1 MNTAAEVLVIIVSA
15 VLAIFLIVLIVVLVQ
30 ANKILRHVR
39 YITARAENVVDSMET
54 AAAAFERT
62 ASPLAIIRII
72 GNIIEQTSKV
82 RKRKD

>member
-15 VLAIFLIVLIVVLVQ
+15 VLAIFLVVLIIVLVQ
-30 ANKILRHVR
+30 ANKILKQVR
-39 YITARAENVVDSMET
+39 YITARAENVVDSME
-54 AAAAFERT
+54 AAASAFERT

-72 GNIIEQTSKV
+72 GNIMEQTSKI